1 MGKKSPNV
9 ELGTLNNDQLDSA
22 PAKSNGPQKGRR
34 VDNGKNSS
42 KKANAKTER
51 RTGAAIKKFFRDLIS
66 ELKKVSWGKMRSTK
80 NNKGVL
86 NQTGIV
92 LLFVLIAIVI
102 LTAMDLGLTA
112 LLNLLIG
119 IAN

>member
-1 MGKKSPNV
+1 MKKSPKV
-9 ELGTLNNDQLDSA
+9 ELGNLNNDQLDSNA
-22 PAKSNGPQKGRR
+22 GGQKNNAKKADR
-34 VDNGKNSS
+34 KSS
-42 KKANAKTER
+42 KGSSAKGKRNA
-51 RTGAAIKKFFRDLIS
+51 GAAIKKFFRDLIS

-86 NQTGIV
+86 SQTGIV

-102 LTAMDLGLTA
+102 LTCMDLGLAA

-119 IAN
+119 ITG

>member
-9 ELGTLNNDQLDSA
+9 ELGTLNNDQLDNA
-22 PAKSNGPQKGRR
+22 PAKKNEPQKGRR
-34 VDNGKNSS
+34 VDNGK
-42 KKANAKTER
+42 KVAGKTAAKSGR
-51 RTGAAIKKFFRDLIS
+51 KGGAAIKKFFRDLVS

-86 NQTGIV
+86 SQTGIV

-119 IAN
+119 IAK

>member
-9 ELGTLNNDQLDSA
+9 ELGTLNNDQLDNA
-22 PAKSNGPQKGRR
+22 PAKNNGSSKGRR
-34 VDNGKNSS
+34 VDNGKNGS
-42 KKANAKTER
+42 KKANAKHGKK
-51 RTGAAIKKFFRDLIS
+51 TGAAIKKFFRDLVS

-92 LLFVLIAIVI
+92 LLFVLVAIVI

>member
-1 MGKKSPNV
+1 MKKSPKV
-9 ELGTLNNDQLDSA
+9 ELGTLNNDQLDTASNNK
-22 PAKSNGPQKGRR
+22 KSKDVQRVQKKNEKG
-34 VDNGKNSS
+34 NKKSGGKE
-42 KKANAKTER
+42 KRNA
-51 RTGAAIKKFFRDLIS
+51 GAAIKKFFRDLIS

-86 NQTGIV
+86 SQTGVV

-102 LTAMDLGLTA
+102 LTCMDLGLTA

-119 IAN
+119 ITG

>member
-1 MGKKSPNV
+1 MGKKSPKV
-9 ELGTLNNDQLDSA
+9 ELGTLNNDQLDTT
-22 PAKSNGPQKGRR
+22 PAKTNDQQKGRKSSGSK
-34 VDNGKNSS
+34 NGN
-42 KKANAKTER
+42 KANGRKS
-51 RTGAAIKKFFRDLIS
+51 GAAIKKFFRDLVS
-66 ELKKVSWGKMRSTK
+66 ELKKVSWGKMKSTK

-92 LLFVLIAIVI
+92 LLFVLVAIVI

-119 IAN
+119 IAG

>member
-1 MGKKSPNV
+1 MGKKSPKV
-9 ELGTLNNDQLDSA
+9 ELGTLNNDQLDTA
-22 PAKSNGPQKGRR
+22 PAKTNDQQKGRKSSGSK
-34 VDNGKNSS
+34 NGN
-42 KKANAKTER
+42 KANGRKA
-51 RTGAAIKKFFRDLIS
+51 GAAIKKFFRDLVS
-66 ELKKVSWGKMRSTK
+66 ELKKVSWGKMKSTK

-92 LLFVLIAIVI
+92 LLFVLVAIVI

-119 IAN
+119 IAG

>member
-1 MGKKSPNV
+1 MGKKSPKV
-9 ELGTLNNDQLDSA
+9 ELGTLNNDQLDTA
-22 PAKSNGPQKGRR
+22 PAQKKDQQKGRKAA
-34 VDNGKNSS
+34 GS
-42 KKANAKTER
+42 KSGANKATGRK
-51 RTGAAIKKFFRDLIS
+51 TGAAIKKFFRDLVS

-86 NQTGIV
+86 SQTGIV
-92 LLFVLIAIVI
+92 LQFVLIAIVI

-119 IAN
+119 IAG

>member
-1 MGKKSPNV
+1 MGKNSPKV
-9 ELGTLNNDQLDSA
+9 ELGTLNNDQLDA
-22 PAKSNGPQKGRR
+22 TPAQKNDQQKGRKAT
-34 VDNGKNSS
+34 GKKSGANKATG
-42 KKANAKTER
+42 KK
-51 RTGAAIKKFFRDLIS
+51 TGAAIKKFFRDLIS

-86 NQTGIV
+86 SQTGIV

-119 IAN
+119 IAG